1 MAKKNTSSSNEK
13 EKQEEKVFSE
23 EALASHSEKV
33 GKLFFQA
40 LTKFFCGLAIVMALV
55 FVPAGTFAYW
65 QAWLF
70 IGVLFVPMFAMG
82 ILLMFR
88 NPDLLRRR
96 LDAKEKEREQKSVV
110 ALSGLMFLA
119 MFVTAGLN
127 HRFHWWT
134 VPDWLV
140 IGATVLFLLSYVM
153 YAEVMRENIWLSR
166 TIKVQEHQQVVDSG
180 LYGVVRHP
188 MYTATLIL
196 FLMIPLI
203 LASFWSF
210 FIMLVYIPILVK
222 RIRNEETVLE
232 QELDGYKAYKQ
243 RVRYRLIP
251 YLW

>member
-1 MAKKNTSSSNEK
+1 
-13 EKQEEKVFSE
+13 
-23 EALASHSEKV
+23 
-33 GKLFFQA
+33 
-40 LTKFFCGLAIVMALV
+40 
-55 FVPAGTFAYW
+55 
-65 QAWLF
+65 
-70 IGVLFVPMFAMG
+70 
-82 ILLMFR
+82 
-88 NPDLLRRR
+88 
-96 LDAKEKEREQKSVV
+96 
-110 ALSGLMFLA
+110 
-119 MFVTAGLN
+119 
-127 HRFHWWT
+127 
-134 VPDWLV
+134 
-140 IGATVLFLLSYVM
+140 M